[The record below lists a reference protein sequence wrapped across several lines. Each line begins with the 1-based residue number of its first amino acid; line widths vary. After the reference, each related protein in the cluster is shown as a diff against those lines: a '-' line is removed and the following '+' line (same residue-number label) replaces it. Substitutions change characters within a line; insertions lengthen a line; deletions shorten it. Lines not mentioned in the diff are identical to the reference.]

1 MGGTARGS
9 AEPVVPFDADRP
21 AVEAAR
27 RDPRAF
33 EPLYRKYVAQV
44 YSFAVYET
52 RDRSVAEDVTEQVFL
67 RALAALPRFRERGE
81 GADSTFRAWLF
92 TIARNTLANVRR
104 TERRHPV
111 APLDAANLV
120 AGGRDPADVA
130 AERAELDR
138 AWEAIASLPDDR
150 RQAIVLRLVNELSA
164 REIGDIMGRSEGAV
178 RVLIHRGLSTVRAR
192 MRG

>member
-33 EPLYRKYVAQV
+33 EPLYRKYVAQI

-67 RALAALPRFRERGE
+67 RALAALPRFREQGE
-81 GADSTFRAWLF
+81 GVHSTFRAWLF
-92 TIARNTLANVRR
+92 TIARKYAITQLRKRNELLLDDNDVRR
-104 TERRHPV
+104 HQE
-111 APLDAANLV
+111 
-120 AGGRDPADVA
+120 
-130 AERAELDR
+130 
-138 AWEAIASLPDDR
+138 
-150 RQAIVLRLVNELSA
+150 
-164 REIGDIMGRSEGAV
+164 
-178 RVLIHRGLSTVRAR
+178 RGLGTGESVSSPLSWISDRELLLFIERLPELHPSAHPQQ
-192 MRG
+192 